1 MKNADK
7 NENSPDDHP
16 QSARQARDL
25 TCIRR
30 GDFDRLIA
38 SYVPDIEA
46 WARKGG
52 MVGGEIYEV
61 VQYVCIRAWKE
72 FEAGKS
78 FVGVSVHGSMRQKAS
93 WGCGEVRKR
102 RGGDG
107 KSDVTDVDDIDRD
120 EAFATMDDYS
130 AVMEDEGWAEAAL
143 AELPDRQRDVLTLIF
158 LEDKTVA
165 EIAAILGIKANAVS
179 QAKFQGLRTLALI
192 LGA

>member
-1 MKNADK
+1 MKNTDR
-7 NENSPDDHP
+7 NENNPDEHLR
-16 QSARQARDL
+16 SARQSRDL
-25 TCIRR
+25 HLLRR
-30 GDFDRLIA
+30 KEYDRVIA

-46 WARKGG
+46 WARQGG
-52 MVGGEIYEV
+52 MIGGEIYEV

-78 FVGVSVHGSMRQKAS
+78 FVGISVYGSMRRKAA
-93 WGCGEVRKR
+93 WGCGEMRKR
-102 RGGDG
+102 RAGDG
-107 KSDVTDVDDIDRD
+107 TSEVTDVDDIDRD

-130 AVMEDEGWAEAAL
+130 AVFEDEGWAEPAL
-143 AELPDRQRDVLTLIF
+143 AELPDRQRDVLTLMF

-179 QAKFQGLRTLALI
+179 QAKFQGLRSLALI

>member
-1 MKNADK
+1 MKNTDR
-7 NENSPDDHP
+7 NENNADERLR
-16 QSARQARDL
+16 SARQSRDL
-25 TCIRR
+25 HLLRR
-30 GDFDRLIA
+30 KEYDRVIA

-46 WARKGG
+46 WARQGG
-52 MVGGEIYEV
+52 MIGGEIYEV

-78 FVGVSVHGSMRQKAS
+78 FVGVSVYGSMRQKAS

-143 AELPDRQRDVLTLIF
+143 AELPERQRDVLTLMF
-158 LEDKTVA
+158 LEDKTIA